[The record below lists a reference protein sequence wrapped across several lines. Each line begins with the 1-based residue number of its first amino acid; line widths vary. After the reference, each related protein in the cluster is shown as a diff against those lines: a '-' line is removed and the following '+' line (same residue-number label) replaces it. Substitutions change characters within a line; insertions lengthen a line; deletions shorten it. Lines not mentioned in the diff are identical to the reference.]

1 MSGAAMKINFEIP
14 ADDLE
19 RAQAFYSGLFGWEIK
34 EVPGRKD
41 YFSITSTSENS
52 VGGGLIKRFRPQETT
67 INYIDVPSIDEYS
80 ARVEALGG
88 KIVVQKKPVRGS
100 GYFTIFRD
108 TENNTIG
115 MWEENTD
122 AQ

>member
-1 MSGAAMKINFEIP
+1 VSGAAMIVNFEIP

-41 YFSITSTSENS
+41 YFTITSTGENS
-52 VGGGLIKRFRPQETT
+52 VGGGLIKRFRPQQTI

-88 KIVVQKKPVRGS
+88 KIVVQRKPVRGS
-100 GYFTIFRD
+100 GYFAICRD
-108 TENNTIG
+108 TENNTFG
-115 MWEENTD
+115 MWEENND

>member
-1 MSGAAMKINFEIP
+1 MSGAAMIINFEIP

-34 EVPGRKD
+34 EVTGRKG
-41 YFSITSTSENS
+41 YLTITGTSENS
-52 VGGGLIKRFRPQETT
+52 VGGGIIKRFQPQQTI

-80 ARVEALGG
+80 ARVESLGG

-100 GYFTIFRD
+100 GYFVICRD
-108 TENNTIG
+108 TENNAFG

>member
-1 MSGAAMKINFEIP
+1 MIVNFEIP

-41 YFSITSTSENS
+41 YFTITSTSKNS
-52 VGGGLIKRFRPQETT
+52 VGGGLIKRFRPQQTI

-88 KIVVQKKPVRGS
+88 KIVVQRKPVQGS
-100 GYFTIFRD
+100 GYFAICRD
-108 TENNTIG
+108 TENNTFG

-122 AQ
+122 AH